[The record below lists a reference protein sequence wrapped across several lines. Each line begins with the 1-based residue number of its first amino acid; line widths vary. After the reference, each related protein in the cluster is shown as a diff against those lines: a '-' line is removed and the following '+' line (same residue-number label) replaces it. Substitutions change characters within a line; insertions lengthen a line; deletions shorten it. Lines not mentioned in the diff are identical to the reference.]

1 MRTSQPINIQ
11 STYDQSSHSIIQ
23 SVSTHLFSS
32 CSVSF
37 PIYLVTYL
45 STCPTYLFPPYPSLP
60 LTILTFFL
68 KTKWK
73 MIKTIKMIKHF
84 WVGGGQQAISSVML
98 SLSCLDEKTIVSRIP
113 SRCLSCCPQCSFF
126 EESCCPPDHLLSV
139 TLFIVLHLPYQR
151 FVSNSSTYIY
161 WSHW

>member
-98 SLSCLDEKTIVSRIP
+98 SLSCLDEKLLSAGFPPVVCYAVRNAVPLKNHVVRRITSCL
-113 SRCLSCCPQCSFF
+113 SRCSLFSICPTNG
-126 EESCCPPDHLLSV
+126 L
-139 TLFIVLHLPYQR
+139 
-151 FVSNSSTYIY
+151 
-161 WSHW
+161 